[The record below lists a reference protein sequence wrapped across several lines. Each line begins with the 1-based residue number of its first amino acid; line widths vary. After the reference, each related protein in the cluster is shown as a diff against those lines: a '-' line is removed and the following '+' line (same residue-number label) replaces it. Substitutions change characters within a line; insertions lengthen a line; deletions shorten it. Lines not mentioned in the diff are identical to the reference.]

1 MLLLFYVLVFS
12 RIAPFSSHSF
22 ITLFMHR
29 LLFNKGASLPKYSIA
44 GVNASLFYALIAPS
58 PAPLQ
63 ELLAHGQLAGTCGE
77 KNRTL
82 LQIMVTAGRLRH
94 FEDTAVFLLGKGVQI
109 DAKDKDGG

>member
-1 MLLLFYVLVFS
+1 
-12 RIAPFSSHSF
+12 
-22 ITLFMHR
+22 MHR

>member
-1 MLLLFYVLVFS
+1 MLHPCSVPVFS
-12 RIAPFSSHSF
+12 PIAPFSSSF
-22 ITLFMHR
+22 ILICLIYR
-29 LLFNKGASLPKYSIA
+29 LLINKGASLPNYTIA

-63 ELLAHGQLAGTCGE
+63 ELLAHGQMAATCGE

-82 LQIMVTAGRLRH
+82 LQVMVTAGRLRH

-109 DAKDKDGG
+109 DAKDKDGK